1 MQISAPD
8 ADSAPAPKRP
18 RGRPAG
24 SKKKPTSSKDA
35 SRCPRTA
42 VCRRGRLGCS
52 RTSATPERDAEAA
65 PGTEVS
71 PRGPLH
77 ARPQASSF
85 PRKNRNNLVNVTV
98 DSRDASLDFRPLFRP
113 FWPPPLV
120 SRSRAGS
127 DIFGAGPAPPCRS
140 LTTWH
145 FYPTPCRRRLR
156 LPRMSS
162 GGCCGTGTRAW
173 TAGGPHGRRAGA
185 DNMAVTQTPP
195 GMTEPAAVVAR
206 RRRQR

>member
-35 SRCPRTA
+35 
-42 VCRRGRLGCS
+42 LGAPEPP
-52 RTSATPERDAEAA
+52 SAGAGGPGARASAPPPERDAEAA

-162 GGCCGTGTRAW
+162 GRCYGSGTRVW
-173 TAGGPHGRRAGA
+173 SRLRTA
-185 DNMAVTQTPP
+185 
-195 GMTEPAAVVAR
+195 
-206 RRRQR
+206 